1 MTSTQNFSDTTTHLS
16 AQEKRLLLA
25 QLLREKASSTK
36 SYYPLSYGQKALWFL
51 HRSAPKSSAYNTAFP
66 VRIRSDVDVSA
77 LLSAFQKL
85 IDRHPCLRTTFP
97 MRDGEP
103 VQEIHG
109 YQQVCFKEIDAST
122 WTEDELNRNVV
133 EAYQR
138 PFDLERGPVLRVSL
152 FTRSQQDHVL
162 LLTIH
167 HIASDGWSLWMLLQ
181 ELRLL
186 YPAQKAGAQAALPPL
201 AHQYTDYIDWQTTK
215 LDGSKGGQL
224 WDYWQHQL
232 AGELPVLNLPT
243 DRPRPPVQ
251 TDHGASHPFKLNEKL
266 TQGLQ
271 ELAQTEGATLYMT
284 LLAAFQVLLH
294 RYTNQEDILVGSP
307 TSGRSQSEFAGIVG
321 CFVNSVVLRGNLSGN
336 PTFKQFLSKM
346 RQTVLD
352 AIAHQDYP
360 FPLLVERLQPN
371 RDPSRSPLF
380 QTLFVLQKPQW
391 RELADLITP
400 SETVARVDWGGL
412 DLEFFALPMQ
422 EGQFDLTLEM
432 VEAKES
438 LFGLFKYNTD
448 LFDAATITRMLGHFQ
463 TLLEGIVANP
473 EQCLSDLPLL
483 TPAERQT
490 LLVAWND
497 TRQDYPKHWCIHQMF
512 EAQVEQTPDA
522 VAAVF
527 EDQPLTYRE
536 LNCRAN
542 QLAHHLQQLGVKPEV
557 LVGICVERSL
567 EMVVG
572 LLGILKAG
580 GAYVPL
586 DPAYPP
592 DRLAYVLQD
601 ADVSVLLTQHS
612 LVKHQP
618 DVEAT
623 RRFHLRAT
631 HTVCLDTDWLD
642 ISKHSA
648 ENLATAIH
656 PYNQAYVIYT
666 SGSTGQPKGVQ
677 IPHSAVVNFLT
688 SMSLFPGLEASDV
701 LLAVTTLSFDIAA
714 LEIFLPLTVG
724 ARVVIASREVAAA
737 PSKLAVMLAT
747 SGASIMQATPATWQM
762 LLESGWTGNQQQI
775 AGKMSAPLKMLC
787 GGEALPRE
795 LANQLLS
802 LGASLYNMY
811 GPTETTIWSAACR
824 VEAGEEP
831 VRIAQP
837 IGNTQFY
844 ILDSHQQPLPVGVPG
859 ELYIGG
865 AGLARGYLNRPEL
878 TAEKF
883 IPNPFSHEEDARL
896 YKTGDLVRYLP
907 DGTIEFLGRIDHQ
920 VKIRGFRIE
929 LGEIEAVLAQH
940 PKVREA
946 VVIASEDIPGNKR
959 LVAYVVPHQKT
970 LTSSELRRFLKEQLP
985 DYMLPSA
992 FVMLEALPLTP
1003 NGKVD
1008 RRALPTPH
1016 TFNTTQAAS
1025 FIPPR
1030 DSLEWQLAQIWS
1042 EVLSIHPVGV
1052 RDNFFDLGGH
1062 SLLAVRLMAKIQQ
1075 QFGKNL
1081 PLGTLFQSA
1090 TIEQL
1095 ANILRQQTDSLAWS
1109 PLVTIQPG
1117 GSKPPFFCFPG
1128 AGGNVIYFHALA
1140 RHLGTD
1146 QPFYGLQALGLD
1158 GESEPHT
1165 RIEEIAAYCME
1176 ALQTIQPQGPYFLGG
1191 HSSGGLV
1198 AFEIAQQL
1206 QKQKHEVALVAILD
1220 TEAPIPGRHPVS
1232 VDWDD
1237 AKWLTRIA
1245 SVIERFLGKSLGI
1258 SYDILHPL
1266 AADDQL
1272 NYIGEQLKTIGLLPP
1287 EAGLKQVR
1295 GLVQV
1300 FKANYQASEH
1310 YVPQE
1315 VYPTRVAFFRAS
1327 EADVEDTATGEPS
1340 QIRQE
1345 PTWGWNQLA
1354 AEPVE
1359 LHVVPGDHI
1368 TMFAEPHVQVLAE
1381 RLKFCL
1387 DTFSPRQF

>member
-51 HRSAPKSSAYNTAFP
+51 HQSAPKSSAYNTAFP

-109 YQQVCFKEIDAST
+109 YQQVCFEEIDAST
-122 WTEDELNRNVV
+122 WTEDELNQNVV

-138 PFDLERGPVLRVSL
+138 PFDLERGPVLRVNL

-186 YPAQKAGAQAALPPL
+186 YPAQKAGTQAALPPL
-201 AHQYTDYIDWQTTK
+201 AHKYTDYIHWQTKK
-215 LDGSKGGQL
+215 LAGAQGGQL

-307 TSGRSQSEFAGIVG
+307 TTGRSQSEFAGIVG

-391 RELADLITP
+391 RELAELITP
-400 SETVARVDWGGL
+400 SETVARVDWSGL

-448 LFDAATITRMLGHFQ
+448 LFDAATISRMLGHFQ
-463 TLLEGIVANP
+463 MLLEGIVAHP
-473 EQCLSDLPLL
+473 EQRLSDLPLL

-497 TRQDYPKHWCIHQMF
+497 TRQDYPKDTCIHQLF

-527 EDQPLTYRE
+527 EDQQLTYRD

-542 QLAHHLQQLGVKPEV
+542 QLAHYLEKLGVGPEV

-586 DPAYPP
+586 DPAYPK
-592 DRLAYVLQD
+592 DRLSYMLSD
-601 ADVSVLLTQHS
+601 AQVSVLLTQEK
-612 LVKHQP
+612 LVAQLPEHGAL
-618 DVEAT
+618 V
-623 RRFHLRAT
+623 
-631 HTVCLDTDWLD
+631 VCLDTDWRV
-642 ISKHSA
+642 ISQESEEKPVSGVNFD
-648 ENLATAIH
+648 NL
-656 PYNQAYVIYT
+656 AYVIYT
-666 SGSTGQPKGVQ
+666 SGSTGKPKGAMNTHGGISNRLLWMQDAYRLTPDDRVLQ
-677 IPHSAVVNFLT
+677 KTPFSFDVSVWEFFWPLLTGARLVVAKPGGHQDSAYLVRLIAEQKITTLHFVPSMLQVFLEEQ
-688 SMSLFPGLEASDV
+688 GLERCSS
-701 LLAVTTLSFDIAA
+701 L
-714 LEIFLPLTVG
+714 
-724 ARVVIASREVAAA
+724 RQVICS
-737 PSKLAVMLAT
+737 
-747 SGASIMQATPATWQM
+747 
-762 LLESGWTGNQQQI
+762 
-775 AGKMSAPLKMLC
+775 
-787 GGEALPRE
+787 GEALPFE
-795 LANQLLS
+795 LQERFFAR
-802 LGASLYNMY
+802 LGCELHNLY
-811 GPTETTIWSAACR
+811 GPTEAAIDVTFWQCQR
-824 VEAGEEP
+824 ENHRGIV
-831 VRIAQP
+831 P
-837 IGNTQFY
+837 IGRPIANTQLY
-844 ILDSHQQPLPVGVPG
+844 ILDRHLQPVPIGIPG
-859 ELYIGG
+859 ELHIGG
-865 AGLARGYLNRPEL
+865 AGLARGYLNRPDL
-878 TAEKF
+878 TEQKF
-883 IPNPFSHEEDARL
+883 IPNPFSNKTGARL
-896 YKTGDLVRYLP
+896 YKTGDLARYLP
-907 DGTIEFLGRIDHQ
+907 DGNIEYLGRIDHQ

-929 LGEIEAVLAQH
+929 LGEIEASLAQH
-940 PKVREA
+940 PTVRET
-946 VVIASEDIPGNKR
+946 VVIVREEPCGNKR
-959 LVAYVVPHQKT
+959 LVAYIVANQESVPT
-970 LTSSELRRFLKEQLP
+970 PSELRYFLKEQLP

-992 FVMLEALPLTP
+992 FVILEALPLTP

-1008 RRALPTPH
+1008 RRALPTPN
-1016 TFNTTQAAS
+1016 TFSITQAAS
-1025 FIPPR
+1025 FVSPR

-1095 ANILRQQTDSLAWS
+1095 ANILRQQTDSLSWS

-1176 ALQTIQPQGPYFLGG
+1176 ALQTIQPQGPYVLGG

-1198 AFEIAQQL
+1198 AFEMAQQL
-1206 QKQKHEVALVAILD
+1206 QKQGHEVALVAILD
-1220 TEAPIPGRHPVS
+1220 TEAPVPGRHPVS

-1245 SVIERFLGKSLGI
+1245 NVIERFLGKNLGI
-1258 SYDILHPL
+1258 SYDILRPL
-1266 AADDQL
+1266 APDEQL

-1300 FKANYQASEH
+1300 FKANYQASDS

-1327 EADVEDTATGEPS
+1327 EVYSEDSVSNESS